1 MGHISKLFP
10 PLALLSITI
19 LLLGLTPQAVA
30 QDPADQGVFFDAVS
44 VDIVNV
50 EVFVTNKKDEP
61 VSGLASEDFELFVDG
76 KRTPLSNFY
85 AETFQGETGRQ
96 VVSLSS
102 GEQEEVE
109 NPQDPAPAS
118 QEKPS
123 AQQLHLMVFVD
134 NLNMRPVNRKRAFK
148 YLREFLSTS
157 LDPEDLVALASLDT
171 GLVFRTDFVRDRG
184 ILNKA
189 LDEVE
194 KVGSPN
200 AALSSER
207 QRIFND
213 IQTDQLPAAKR
224 AIFSRIQL
232 AAQSKFRS
240 GRASVEALGV
250 IVDSLAGIPGRRA
263 ILQVGDGVPTNPGE
277 SMYLAWSNRFGS
289 DGPYSSAIGPYDLM
303 RDFQELARRANAA
316 RVTFYTLDAEADY
329 RSFARSGSFAG
340 GVENFVTATVIE
352 TAESNARAPLE
363 LAAVDTGGRRVQ
375 ASGRLAQN
383 LAKLGNDFASYYS
396 LGFSAP
402 QGSTKAKHRI
412 EVKVSGKGLRI
423 RHRQAYEDKDAD
435 RRSGEAVVAALLYN
449 TTSNPLG
456 VGLEP
461 QALSTREDGAQVLP
475 VKVKIPISR
484 VGFLPQGDQHSAQLS
499 FFVTVKDAR
508 GNLRPVQKIPFTLR
522 IPADQFDEAQSR
534 TADYELPVVL
544 QAGDQRVAIAVRDE
558 IGGIGSTLRLELP

>member
-1 MGHISKLFP
+1 MHLKANLLFQ
-10 PLALLSITI
+10 LRLFSIAI
-19 LLLGLTPQAVA
+19 LPLGLTLQATA
-30 QDPADQGVFFDAVS
+30 QAPDEQGVFFDAVS

-50 EVFVTNKKDEP
+50 EVFVTNKKDVP
-61 VSGLASEDFELFVDG
+61 VTGLAAEDFELFVDG
-76 KRTPLSNFY
+76 KLTPLSNFY
-85 AETFQGETGRQ
+85 AEAGGTA
-96 VVSLSS
+96 VSLSS
-102 GEQEEVE
+102 G
-109 NPQDPAPAS
+109 
-118 QEKPS
+118 QEKAVEIPKESNPATPEKAS
-123 AQQLHLMVFVD
+123 AQQLHLMVFID
-134 NLNMRPVNRKRAFK
+134 NLNMRPVNRKRVFK
-148 YLREFLSTS
+148 YLREFLSNS
-157 LDPEDLVALASLDT
+157 LDPEDLVAVASLDT
-171 GLVFRTDFVRDRG
+171 NLVFRTEFVRDRSY
-184 ILNKA
+184 LNRV

-213 IQTDQLPAAKR
+213 IQTDQLPSAKR
-224 AIFSRIQL
+224 SIFSRIQV
-232 AAQSKFRS
+232 AARSKFRS
-240 GRASVEALGV
+240 GKASAEALGV
-250 IVDSLAGIPGRRA
+250 IVNSLAGIPGRRA

-277 SMYLAWSNRFGS
+277 SMYLAWSNRFGA

-340 GVENFVTATVIE
+340 GVENYVTATVIE
-352 TAESNARAPLE
+352 IAESNARAPLE

-375 ASGRLAQN
+375 ASGRFAQN

-402 QGSTKAKHRI
+402 QGSNRAKHRI
-412 EVKVSGKGLRI
+412 EVKVAGKGLRV
-423 RHRQAYEDKDAD
+423 RHRQAYEDKGAD
-435 RRSGEAVVAALLYN
+435 RRSGEAVIAALLYN
-449 TTSNPLG
+449 TTANPLG
-456 VGLEP
+456 VGLEKL
-461 QALSTREDGAQVLP
+461 ALGTRDDGAQVLP

-508 GNLRPVQKIPFTLR
+508 GNLRPVQKVPFKLR
-522 IPADQFDEAQSR
+522 IPADRFEAEQDT

-544 QAGDQRVAIAVRDE
+544 HAGDQQVAIGVRDE
-558 IGGIGSTLRLELP
+558 IGGTSSTLRLELPQG